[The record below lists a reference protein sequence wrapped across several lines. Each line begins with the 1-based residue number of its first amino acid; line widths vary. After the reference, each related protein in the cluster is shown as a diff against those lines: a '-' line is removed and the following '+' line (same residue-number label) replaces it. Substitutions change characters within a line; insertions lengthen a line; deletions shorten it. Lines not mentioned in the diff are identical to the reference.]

1 MAKKSS
7 GACKWLYLV
16 FPIAIACL
24 FVFMAFTAYSVTD
37 PIFGITASANMY
49 NYLLNENILLAAGV
63 STLVIDIIV
72 AVYFLVIPFVGEKTS
87 KKLNFVTVLMLIA
100 AAVANLVLS
109 IYVSVKLGW
118 KSIAFF
124 GAATYILWYAIAGF
138 ALIFAVCKAY
148 KAFKD

>member
-1 MAKKSS
+1 MAKKSKNS
-7 GACKWLYLV
+7 CKWLYLI
-16 FPIAIACL
+16 FPISIVCL
-24 FVFMAFTAYSVTD
+24 FVFMAFTAYSVD
-37 PIFGITASANMY
+37 LGFLGSANANMY
-49 NYLLNENILLAAGV
+49 KYLLDENILLAAGV

-87 KKLNFVTVLMLIA
+87 KKLNFVTLLMLIA

-124 GAATYILWYAIAGF
+124 GAVTYILWYAIAGF
-138 ALIFAVCKAY
+138 ALLFAVCKAY

>member
-7 GACKWLYLV
+7 SACKWLYLV
-16 FPIAIACL
+16 FPIAIVCL
-24 FVFMAFTAYSVTD
+24 FVFMAFTAYSVD
-37 PIFGITASANMY
+37 LGFLGSADANMY
-49 NYLLNENILLAAGV
+49 KYLLDENILLAAGV

-87 KKLNFVTVLMLIA
+87 KKLNFVTLLMLIA

>member
-24 FVFMAFTAYSVTD
+24 FVFMAFTAYSVD
-37 PIFGITASANMY
+37 LGFLGSASANMY
-49 NYLLNENILLAAGV
+49 KYLLNENILLAAGV
-63 STLVIDIIV
+63 STIVINIIV
-72 AVYFLVIPFVGEKTS
+72 AVYFLVIPFVGGKTS
-87 KKLNFVTVLMLIA
+87 KKLNFVTLLMLIA

-138 ALIFAVCKAY
+138 ALLFAVCKAY